1 MSDYEEQIDDET
13 KVAIGAE
20 FMKYAPPGEFNEV
33 YNDVAKLL
41 ANEELLKQ
49 ATSEVKWSWL
59 INYYSLK
66 HNRVKTVKTSLSN
79 RSIVQSVNLD
89 IFWSFAITVTNFT
102 GFQTNKTIRRD
113 ITVKIEFLL
122 KFNEN
127 NDRSYSRAVTKSR
140 PVTTLY
146 ITGDSMILGF

>member
-49 ATSEVKWSWL
+49 ATSEVKWLIKWL
-59 INYYSLK
+59 INYYSL
-66 HNRVKTVKTSLSN
+66 NTIARVKTVKTSLSN

-89 IFWSFAITVTNFT
+89 IVWSFAITVTNFT
-102 GFQTNKTIRRD
+102 EFQTNKAIRRH
-113 ITVKIEFLL
+113 ITVKIRFLL
-122 KFNEN
+122 KFDEN
-127 NDRSYSRAVTKSR
+127 DGT
-140 PVTTLY
+140 PY
-146 ITGDSMILGF
+146 I

>member
-113 ITVKIEFLL
+113 ITVKIEFYSSSVKMTTGSVDKILA
-122 KFNEN
+122 
-127 NDRSYSRAVTKSR
+127 NDSPIYTFFDDSR
-140 PVTTLY
+140 Y
-146 ITGDSMILGF
+146 W